1 MSMLT
6 TRDNPFDPSISYAAW
21 LESDEEAGYFTNE
34 YLARIAS
41 TSPTMT
47 EEETHDAIET
57 AIDEIIRVDPFGIYM
72 KLPDKPTKD
81 SENIEKIE

>member
-6 TRDNPFDPSISYAAW
+6 TRDNPFDPRISYDAW
-21 LESDEEAGYFTNE
+21 LEYDEEAGYFTNE

>member
-6 TRDNPFDPSISYAAW
+6 TRDNPFDPRVSYDAW
-21 LESDEEAGYFTNE
+21 REYDEEAGYFTNE

-47 EEETHDAIET
+47 DTEVHDAIES

-72 KLPDKPTKD
+72 KLPN
-81 SENIEKIE
+81 SEKNGDRNIEIRE